1 MTNSNDI
8 LQIYQV
14 FNLIMSQEIETK
26 MYTEIPF
33 EIDFVDCIPCL
44 LKKKNEFMNEMK
56 NYNQNGFDKYRE
68 NVWDNIEKICRK
80 STLIVGSWINP
91 CN

>member
-1 MTNSNDI
+1 
-8 LQIYQV
+8 
-14 FNLIMSQEIETK
+14 
-26 MYTEIPF
+26 
-33 EIDFVDCIPCL
+33 
-44 LKKKNEFMNEMK
+44 MNEMK